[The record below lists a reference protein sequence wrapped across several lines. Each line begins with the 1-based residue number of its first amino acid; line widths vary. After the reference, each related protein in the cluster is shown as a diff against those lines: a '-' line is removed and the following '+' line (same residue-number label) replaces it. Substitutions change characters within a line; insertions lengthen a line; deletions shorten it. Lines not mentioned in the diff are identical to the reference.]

1 MTVNSK
7 QVIDKYKLRLKQLE
21 DGAKEVYE
29 GEADIIRQIISNSI
43 VKGE

>member
-1 MTVNSK
+1 MTANNK
-7 QVIDKYKLRLKQLE
+7 QVIDKYKLRLKQLV